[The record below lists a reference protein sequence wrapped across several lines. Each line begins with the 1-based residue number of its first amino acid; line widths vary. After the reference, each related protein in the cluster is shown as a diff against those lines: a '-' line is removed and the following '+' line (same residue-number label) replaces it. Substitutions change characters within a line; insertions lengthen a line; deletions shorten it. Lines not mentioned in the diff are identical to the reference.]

1 MRQKSNNYCPFPIRQ
16 IAARPVRFDMI
27 YGVHEIE
34 NRLTKHNHPW
44 TNGQIERMNRTIME
58 ATVKHFLY
66 DNHEQLRT
74 HLNDFM
80 AVYNFE
86 RRLKTLSGLTP
97 YESICKI

>member
-1 MRQKSNNYCPFPIRQ
+1 
-16 IAARPVRFDMI
+16 MI
-27 YGVHEIE
+27 YGAHEIE

-66 DNHEQLRT
+66 DSHEQLST
-74 HLNDFM
+74 HLSDFM

-97 YESICKI
+97 YESVCKI